1 MMASGGQNAKDYQ
14 SSSSRHHHSN
24 QQSHGS
30 HHSSSSSGQHY
41 SNHTNDRSKVP
52 GHGSSRSS
60 HNASSSNSGN
70 KMTVGQQLNQSR
82 QQQALQQQLLAAVSG
97 GGKNALVP
105 DLSQL
110 KPVNLQD
117 PKNLP
122 PGLPADLVKLMNK
135 TTGLAATNATSKLP
149 NDSQPQRPPS
159 KPQPKT
165 VDHETPAQKQAA
177 AKLALRQQL
186 EKTLLQ
192 VIRLFLFLLV
202 SHLL

>member
-1 MMASGGQNAKDYQ
+1 
-14 SSSSRHHHSN
+14 
-24 QQSHGS
+24 
-30 HHSSSSSGQHY
+30 
-41 SNHTNDRSKVP
+41 
-52 GHGSSRSS
+52 
-60 HNASSSNSGN
+60 
-70 KMTVGQQLNQSR
+70 MTVGQQLNQSR

-97 GGKNALVP
+97 GQGKNALVP

-202 SHLL
+202 SHLFI